1 MASVLIATD
10 DAALAHIL
18 WSEIEGMGFEAL
30 WEVAG
35 HTAFDT
41 AIAHQ
46 PSVVLLDVNLP
57 VHTGLEL
64 AALLRADP
72 DLPRGLP
79 VFLLTDDAVE
89 PHTLERNGVTDVFPK
104 THDAA
109 MLRELVVAAVHTV

>member
-1 MASVLIATD
+1 
-10 DAALAHIL
+10 
-18 WSEIEGMGFEAL
+18 
-30 WEVAG
+30 VAG